1 MNILLEKPERQ
12 PDNFKLRQFEM
23 KRITSRERA
32 KIKIR
37 KKISGTPET
46 PRLTVYR
53 SLNNI
58 YAQIIDDTTGSTLV
72 SVSSLSKELSGN
84 LKSAKGKTEP
94 GKMVGNLLAKKAAEK
109 NIKSV
114 VFDRNGYRYHGR
126 IKALADGAREGG
138 LSF

>member
-1 MNILLEKPERQ
+1 
-12 PDNFKLRQFEM
+12 M
-23 KRITSRERA
+23 KKVSNRYRS

-58 YAQIIDDTTGSTLV
+58 YAQIIDDISGNTLV
-72 SVSSLSKELSGN
+72 SVSSLSKEVSEN
-84 LKSAKGKTEP
+84 LKSVKGKIEP